1 MTVVP
6 TQETPRPA
14 LHSGRWPLPSG
25 RAAVAGIRGIVQGA
39 LRVWGLGPASASLT
53 DRLAPLIQD
62 AVARAGASRSGSLVL
77 RLELH
82 EPVRL
87 LLGEILRPGDAPGG
101 EVGGE
106 TERGRNVAAIA
117 VTYGRRPVRGDAG
130 AWYAHAFVWPP
141 APGPALG
148 AEAFGGR

>member
-1 MTVVP
+1 MTVIP
-6 TQETPRPA
+6 THDTPRPA

-25 RAAVAGIRGIVQGA
+25 RAAAASVRGIVQGA
-39 LRVWGLGPASASLT
+39 LHVWGLGPAAANLT

-62 AVARAGASRSGSLVL
+62 AVARAGALRGGSLVL

-87 LLGEILRPGDAPGG
+87 LLGEILRPGG
-101 EVGGE
+101 EA
-106 TERGRNVAAIA
+106 ERGRNVAAIA

-130 AWYAHAFVWPP
+130 AWYAHVFVWPP
-141 APGPALG
+141 APGPARG
-148 AEAFGGR
+148 AEALGGR

>member
-6 TQETPRPA
+6 AQDASRSTP
-14 LHSGRWPLPSG
+14 HVGRWPLPGG
-25 RAAVAGIRGIVQGA
+25 RAAVSSVRGIVQGA
-39 LRVWGLGPASASLT
+39 LHVWGLGPAAASLT

-62 AVARAGASRSGSLVL
+62 AVARGRGSLVL

-87 LLGEILRPGDAPGG
+87 LLGEVLRAGTAPGDAPWEPGDAPEGG
-101 EVGGE
+101 HGG
-106 TERGRNVAAIA
+106 GNVTAIA

-130 AWYAHAFVWPP
+130 AWYAHVFVWPP
-141 APGPALG
+141 MPGPAPGALG
-148 AEAFGGR
+148 RP